1 MLASAAS
8 PRRTLRVAALAQFAL
23 LATLTSGAEVRL
35 DFVSSDPAHSI
46 PTAEGWALFGDWPP
60 TKRTPFVTLESLAAV
75 SVTATGGNACSGL
88 SADLHGKSPIVWNA
102 AECGVGLALPTMLH
116 NAGSLPTKLFAMP
129 DDDLTDAVYFTNWGL
144 NRDFDPTV
152 AATVGQIFAAA
163 ESWVAQLR
171 ALPPAALASSR
182 IEVTVLVAP
191 LVLASEVSGVVKP
204 GHINYYSFDRGS
216 PGAVII
222 TVTPTNAGGNPDL
235 YVNTESSASGALPSK
250 RVAKYAQ
257 TSDGDDALTVQLPDG
272 LTALTIGV
280 YGHARS
286 RSEYTLVLSETD
298 SIVPLTSGS
307 PKRFVV
313 PAGEYR
319 YFQAAVPHGDPLA
332 VAVTPLN
339 GAPPTPA
346 PPARRLPP
354 PPPARRRPR
363 PPPPTPHPAAP
374 PQATPTSSSRRTR
387 GRPTRS
393 RRSGRRSTRGRGTS
407 TSRSA
412 PPTPGGARGA
422 PSASSTLVCSRRRR
436 PPSRWWRR
444 GAPTR

>member
-1 MLASAAS
+1 MLASPGT
-8 PRRTLRVAALAQFAL
+8 PRRATALAQLLALAL

-319 YFQAAVPHGDPLA
+319 YFQAAVPHGAPLA

-339 GAPPTPA
+339 GAPPARAPCRPPAARAARAARRAPA
-346 PPARRLPP
+346 PDASPRL
-354 PPPARRRPR
+354 
-363 PPPPTPHPAAP
+363 TP

-407 TSRSA
+407 TWRWA

-422 PSASSTLVCSRRRR
+422 PSASSTSACSRRRR

>member
-1 MLASAAS
+1 MLASAGT
-8 PRRTLRVAALAQFAL
+8 PRRSRALAQFVAL
-23 LATLTSGAEVRL
+23 AALATLTSAAEVRL

-319 YFQAAVPHGDPLA
+319 YFQAAVPHGAPLA

-339 GAPPTPA
+339 GAPPARA
-346 PPARRLPP
+346 PPRTAARPP
-354 PPPARRRPR
+354 PPPRARPR
-363 PPPPTPHPAAP
+363 RLAPTPHPAAP

-407 TSRSA
+407 TWRWA

-422 PSASSTLVCSRRRR
+422 PSASSTSACSRRRR
-436 PPSRWWRR
+436 RPSRWWRR

>member
-1 MLASAAS
+1 MRSMFS
-8 PRRTLRVAALAQFAL
+8 GRPRRTALAQFVALAL
-23 LATLTSGAEVRL
+23 LASLTSGAEVRL

-363 PPPPTPHPAAP
+363 LPPPTPHPAAP

>member
-1 MLASAAS
+1 MLASAAT
-8 PRRTLRVAALAQFAL
+8 PRRTALAQFFALAL
-23 LATLTSGAEVRL
+23 LASLTSAAEVRL

-363 PPPPTPHPAAP
+363 LPPPTPHPAAP

>member
-1 MLASAAS
+1 MRSMFS
-8 PRRTLRVAALAQFAL
+8 GRPRRTALAQFFALAL
-23 LATLTSGAEVRL
+23 LASLTSAAEVRL

-319 YFQAAVPHGDPLA
+319 YFQAAVPHGAPLA

-363 PPPPTPHPAAP
+363 LPPPTPHPAAP

-422 PSASSTLVCSRRRR
+422 PSASSTSACSRRRR
-436 PPSRWWRR
+436 RPSRWWRR